1 MSIND
6 VISIFSKKF
15 NDKEVFAIFK
25 NGNELLVMLDNIDD
39 NNETEDNMYI
49 INKNK
54 QIRAFT
60 PMEDIDKY
68 EQFLSNK
75 VYESK

>member
-25 NGNELLVMLDNIDD
+25 NGNELLVMLDNIDE

-54 QIRAFT
+54 QIRSFT

-68 EQFLSNK
+68 EQFLAEK

>member
-39 NNETEDNMYI
+39 DNETEDNMYI

-54 QIRAFT
+54 QIRSFT